1 MGNKNYT
8 VLTLLGR
15 HSLKKKKKLCWEE
28 KRGMWAT
35 KFWIYEFNK
44 LYTLD
49 RKDLKSWATSSKMW
63 AKLILLS
70 KRF

>member
-15 HSLKKKKKLCWEE
+15 HSLKKKKKKKLCWEE

-35 KFWIYEFNK
+35 KF
-44 LYTLD
+44 
-49 RKDLKSWATSSKMW
+49 
-63 AKLILLS
+63 
-70 KRF
+70 